1 MNVQVLGTDELKKR
15 LNIAEVIEGVKAV
28 YEAKTKDEIIVWPL
42 VYHEFE
48 DGKGSNMDIRSGGI
62 KGDINIHGMKMF
74 NEFPAN
80 HELGI
85 PSHIAWIMVFDS
97 TNGMPL
103 GVVDGAYITGMRTG
117 SAGAIGAKALARPE
131 SETLMLLGAGQQAMF
146 QIAATLTLFPEI
158 KKVLIADPVNQPN
171 AENFADNCCSR
182 LYNEFKMDKSGVVF
196 EAVTDLAKAVGEAD
210 IIITVTPSRNPVI
223 KKEWVKPGTHFSCIG
238 SDMEGK
244 EEIDPEIFRG
254 ARVFGDDLNQ
264 CKKVGEMEIPLKK
277 GTISEAE
284 LGGEIGQVLT
294 GEVKGRENPE
304 QITIFD
310 ATGISALD
318 LITAKIALEA

>member
-1 MNVQVLGTDELKKR
+1 MNFKVLGTEELKAALRIGK
-15 LNIAEVIEGVKAV
+15 VIDGVRSV
-28 YEAKTKDEIIVWPL
+28 YEAKTKGEIIVWPL

-74 NEFPAN
+74 NEFPGN
-80 HELGI
+80 HELGL
-85 PSHIAWIMVFDS
+85 PSHIAMIMVFDS
-97 TNGMPL
+97 TNGMPI
-103 GVVDGAYITGMRTG
+103 GAVDGAYVTGMRTG

-131 SETLMLLGAGQQAMF
+131 SETLMVLGAGQQAMF
-146 QIAATLTLFPEI
+146 QIAATLTLFPGL
-158 KKVLIADPVNQPN
+158 KRVMVADPINQPN
-171 AENFADNCCSR
+171 AESFAANCCSR
-182 LYNEFKMDKSGVVF
+182 LYTEFGLDRSGVEF
-196 EAVTDLAKAVGEAD
+196 SAVTDLKEAVGQAD
-210 IIITVTPSRNPVI
+210 IIITVTPSREPVI

-264 CKKVGEMEIPLKK
+264 CKAVGEMEIPLKK
-277 GTISEAE
+277 GMISEEE

-294 GEVKGRENPE
+294 GEVAGRTSDD

-310 ATGISALD
+310 ATGLSALD

>member
-1 MNVQVLGTDELKKR
+1 MNFKVLGTEELKAALK
-15 LNIAEVIEGVKAV
+15 IGEVIDGVRSV
-28 YEAKTKDEIIVWPL
+28 YEAKTKGEIIVWPL

-74 NEFPAN
+74 NEFPGN
-80 HELGI
+80 HELGL
-85 PSHIAWIMVFDS
+85 PSHIAMIMVFDS
-97 TNGMPL
+97 TNGMPI
-103 GVVDGAYITGMRTG
+103 GAVDGAYVTGMRTG

-131 SETLMLLGAGQQAMF
+131 SEILMVLGAGQQAMF
-146 QIAATLTLFPEI
+146 QIAATLTLFPGL
-158 KKVLIADPVNQPN
+158 KKVMIADPINQPN
-171 AENFADNCCSR
+171 AENFAANCCSR
-182 LYNEFKMDKSGVVF
+182 LYTEFGIDRSGVEFSAVTNLK
-196 EAVTDLAKAVGEAD
+196 EAVGQAD
-210 IIITVTPSRNPVI
+210 IIITVTPSREPVI

-264 CKKVGEMEIPLKK
+264 CKAVGEMEIPLKK
-277 GTISEAE
+277 GMIGEEE

-294 GEVKGRENPE
+294 GEVAGRTSDD

-310 ATGISALD
+310 ATGLSALD

>member
-1 MNVQVLGTDELKKR
+1 MNFKVLGTEELKAALR
-15 LNIAEVIEGVKAV
+15 IGEVIDGVRSV
-28 YEAKTKDEIIVWPL
+28 YEAKTKGEIIVWPL

-74 NEFPAN
+74 NEFPGN
-80 HELGI
+80 HELGL
-85 PSHIAWIMVFDS
+85 PSHIAMIMVFDS
-97 TNGMPL
+97 TNGMPI
-103 GVVDGAYITGMRTG
+103 GAVDGAYVTGMRTG

-131 SETLMLLGAGQQAMF
+131 SETLMVLGAGQQAMF
-146 QIAATLTLFPEI
+146 QIAATLTLFPGL
-158 KKVLIADPVNQPN
+158 KKVMIADPINQPN
-171 AENFADNCCSR
+171 AENFAANCCSR
-182 LYNEFKMDKSGVVF
+182 LYTEFGLDRSGVEF
-196 EAVTDLAKAVGEAD
+196 SAVTDLKEAVGQAD
-210 IIITVTPSRNPVI
+210 IIITVTPSREPVI

-264 CKKVGEMEIPLKK
+264 CKAVGEMEIPLKK
-277 GTISEAE
+277 GMISEEE

-294 GEVKGRENPE
+294 GEVAGRTSDD

-310 ATGISALD
+310 ATGLSALD

>member
-1 MNVQVLGTDELKKR
+1 MNFKVLGTEELKAALR
-15 LNIAEVIEGVKAV
+15 IGEVIDGVRSV
-28 YEAKTKDEIIVWPL
+28 YEAKTKGEIIVWPL

-74 NEFPAN
+74 NEFPGN
-80 HELGI
+80 HELGL
-85 PSHIAWIMVFDS
+85 PSHIAMIMVFDS
-97 TNGMPL
+97 TNGMPI
-103 GVVDGAYITGMRTG
+103 GAVDGAYVTGMRTG

-131 SETLMLLGAGQQAMF
+131 SETLMVLGAGQQAMF
-146 QIAATLTLFPEI
+146 QIAATLTLFPGL
-158 KKVLIADPVNQPN
+158 KKVMIADPINQPN
-171 AENFADNCCSR
+171 AENFAANCCSR
-182 LYNEFKMDKSGVVF
+182 LHTEFGLDRSGVEF
-196 EAVTDLAKAVGEAD
+196 SAVTDLKEAVGQAD
-210 IIITVTPSRNPVI
+210 IIITVTPSREPVI

-254 ARVFGDDLNQ
+254 AKVYGDDLSQ
-264 CKKVGEMEIPLKK
+264 CIRVGEMEIPLKK
-277 GTISEAE
+277 GTIRKEE
-284 LGGEIGQVLT
+284 LMGEIGQLLK
-294 GEVKGRENPE
+294 GEIEGRTSDEE
-304 QITIFD
+304 ITIFD

>member
-1 MNVQVLGTDELKKR
+1 MSVRVLGTEDLKKR
-15 LNIAEVIEGVKAV
+15 LNIADVIEGVKSV
-28 YEAKTKDEIIVWPL
+28 YEAKTKGEIIVWPL
-42 VYHEFE
+42 VYHEFD

-97 TNGMPL
+97 TNGLPI
-103 GVVDGAYITGMRTG
+103 GVVDGAYVTGMRTG

-146 QIAATLTLFPEI
+146 QIAATLTLFPGI
-158 KKVLIADPVNQPN
+158 RKVLIADPVNQPN
-171 AENFADNCCSR
+171 AEKFADNCCSR
-182 LYNEFKMDKSGVVF
+182 LYNEFKMDKSDVVF
-196 EAVTDLAKAVGEAD
+196 EAVTNLAKSVGEAD
-210 IIITVTPSRNPVI
+210 IIITVTPSRSPI
-223 KKEWVKPGTHFSCIG
+223 IRKEWVKPGTHFSCIG

-244 EEIDPEIFRG
+244 EEIDPELFRG
-254 ARVFGDDLNQ
+254 ARVFGDDLSQ
-264 CKKVGEMEIPLKK
+264 CKRVGEMEIPLKI
-277 GTISEAE
+277 GTITEEE

-294 GEVKGRENPE
+294 GEVEGRTSDD

-310 ATGISALD
+310 ATGLSALD
-318 LITAKIALEA
+318 LITAKIAFDA

>member
-1 MNVQVLGTDELKKR
+1 MNVKVLGTEELKKV
-15 LNIAEVIEGVKAV
+15 LKIGEVIEGVRAV
-28 YEAKTKDEIIVWPL
+28 YEAKARDEIIVWPL

-74 NEFPAN
+74 NEFPGN

-97 TNGMPL
+97 TNGLPL
-103 GVVDGAYITGMRTG
+103 GIVDGAYVTGMRTG

-131 SETLMLLGAGQQAMF
+131 SENLMVLGAGQQAMF
-146 QIAATLTLFPEI
+146 QIAATLTLFPGL
-158 KKVLIADPVNQPN
+158 KKVMVADPINQPN
-171 AENFADNCCSR
+171 AENFAANCCSR
-182 LYNEFKMDKSGVVF
+182 LAAEFGIERPDVTF
-196 EAVTDLAKAVGEAD
+196 EAVTDLEAATGEAD
-210 IIITVTPSRNPVI
+210 IIITVTPSREPVI
-223 KKEWVKPGTHFSCIG
+223 KAEWVKPGTHFSCIG

-254 ARVFGDDLNQ
+254 ARVFGDDLAQ
-264 CKKVGEMEIPLKK
+264 CKAVGEMEIPLKK
-277 GTISEAE
+277 GTIKEEE
-284 LGGEIGQVLT
+284 LGGEIGQVLA
-294 GEVKGRENPE
+294 GETEGRTAPD

-310 ATGISALD
+310 ATGLSALD

>member
-1 MNVQVLGTDELKKR
+1 MNFKVLGTEELKAALR
-15 LNIAEVIEGVKAV
+15 IGEVIDGVRSV
-28 YEAKTKDEIIVWPL
+28 YEAKTKGEIIVWPL

-74 NEFPAN
+74 NEFPGN
-80 HELGI
+80 HELGL
-85 PSHIAWIMVFDS
+85 PSHIAMIMVFDS
-97 TNGMPL
+97 TNGMPI
-103 GVVDGAYITGMRTG
+103 GAVDGAYVTGMRTG

-131 SETLMLLGAGQQAMF
+131 SETLMVLGAGQQAMF
-146 QIAATLTLFPEI
+146 QIAATLTLFPGL
-158 KKVLIADPVNQPN
+158 KKVMIADPINQPN
-171 AENFADNCCSR
+171 AENFAANCCSR
-182 LYNEFKMDKSGVVF
+182 LYTEFGIDRSGVEFSAVTNLK
-196 EAVTDLAKAVGEAD
+196 EAVGQAD
-210 IIITVTPSRNPVI
+210 IIITVTPSREPVI

-264 CKKVGEMEIPLKK
+264 CKAVGEMEIPLKK
-277 GTISEAE
+277 GMISEEE

-294 GEVKGRENPE
+294 GEVAGRTSDD

-310 ATGISALD
+310 ATGLSALD

>member
-1 MNVQVLGTDELKKR
+1 MNFKVLGTEELKAALR
-15 LNIAEVIEGVKAV
+15 IGEVIEGVRSV
-28 YEAKTKDEIIVWPL
+28 YEAKTKGEIIVWPL

-74 NEFPAN
+74 NEFPGN
-80 HELGI
+80 HELGL
-85 PSHIAWIMVFDS
+85 PSHIAMIMVFDS
-97 TNGMPL
+97 TNGMPI
-103 GVVDGAYITGMRTG
+103 GAVDGAYVTGMRTG

-131 SETLMLLGAGQQAMF
+131 SETLMVLGAGQQAMF
-146 QIAATLTLFPEI
+146 QIAATLTLFPGL
-158 KKVLIADPVNQPN
+158 KKVMVADPINQPN
-171 AENFADNCCSR
+171 AENFAANCCSR
-182 LYNEFKMDKSGVVF
+182 LYTEFGLDRSGVEF
-196 EAVTDLAKAVGEAD
+196 SAVTDLKEAVGQAD
-210 IIITVTPSRNPVI
+210 IIITVTPSREPVI

-244 EEIDPEIFRG
+244 EEIDPELFRG

-264 CKKVGEMEIPLKK
+264 CKAVGEMEIPLKK
-277 GTISEAE
+277 GMISEEE

-294 GEVKGRENPE
+294 GDVAGRTSDD

-310 ATGISALD
+310 ATG
-318 LITAKIALEA
+318 

>member
-1 MNVQVLGTDELKKR
+1 MNFKVLGTEELKAALRIGK
-15 LNIAEVIEGVKAV
+15 VIDGVRSV
-28 YEAKTKDEIIVWPL
+28 YEAKTKGEIIVWPL

-74 NEFPAN
+74 NEFPGN
-80 HELGI
+80 HELGL
-85 PSHIAWIMVFDS
+85 PSHIAMIMVFDS
-97 TNGMPL
+97 TNGMPI
-103 GVVDGAYITGMRTG
+103 GAVDGAYVTGMRTG

-131 SETLMLLGAGQQAMF
+131 SETLMVLGAGQQAMF
-146 QIAATLTLFPEI
+146 QIAATLTLFPGL
-158 KKVLIADPVNQPN
+158 KKVMIADPINQPN
-171 AENFADNCCSR
+171 AENFAANCCSR
-182 LYNEFKMDKSGVVF
+182 LHTEFGLDRSGVEF
-196 EAVTDLAKAVGEAD
+196 SAVTDLKEAVGQAD
-210 IIITVTPSRNPVI
+210 IIITVTPSREPVI

-264 CKKVGEMEIPLKK
+264 CKTVGEMEIPLKK
-277 GTISEAE
+277 GMISEE
-284 LGGEIGQVLT
+284 DLGGEIGQVLT
-294 GEVKGRENPE
+294 GEVAGRTSDD

-310 ATGISALD
+310 ATGLSALD

>member
-1 MNVQVLGTDELKKR
+1 MDVKVLGTEELKKR
-15 LNIAEVIEGVKAV
+15 LNIKDVIEGVKAV
-28 YEAKTKDEIIVWPL
+28 YEAKAKGDIIVWPL

-48 DGKGSNMDIRSGGI
+48 DGMGSNMDIRSGGI

-74 NEFPAN
+74 NEFPGN
-80 HELGI
+80 HELGL

-103 GVVDGAYITGMRTG
+103 GIADGAYITGMRTG

-131 SETLMLLGAGQQAMF
+131 SETLMVLGAGQQAMF
-146 QIAATLTLFPEI
+146 QIAATLTLFPGL
-158 KKVLIADPVNQPN
+158 KKVLVADPINQPN
-171 AENFADNCCSR
+171 AESFAANCCSR
-182 LYNEFKMDKSGVVF
+182 LLSEFGIDRSDVEF
-196 EAVTDLAKAVGEAD
+196 RAVTDLAESVGEAD
-210 IIITVTPSRNPVI
+210 IIITVTPSREPVI

-264 CKKVGEMEIPLKK
+264 CKNVGEMEIPLKK
-277 GTISEAE
+277 GMIKEEE
-284 LGGEIGQVLT
+284 LGGEIGQVLA
-294 GEVKGRENPE
+294 GEVPGRTAED

-310 ATGISALD
+310 ATGLSALD

>member
-1 MNVQVLGTDELKKR
+1 MNFKVLGTEELKAALK
-15 LNIAEVIEGVKAV
+15 IGEVIDGVRSV
-28 YEAKTKDEIIVWPL
+28 YEAKTKGEIIVWPL

-74 NEFPAN
+74 NEFPGN
-80 HELGI
+80 HELGL
-85 PSHIAWIMVFDS
+85 PSHIAMIMVFDS
-97 TNGMPL
+97 TNGMPI
-103 GVVDGAYITGMRTG
+103 GAVDGAYVTGMRTG

-131 SETLMLLGAGQQAMF
+131 SEILMVLGAGQQAMF
-146 QIAATLTLFPEI
+146 QIAATLTLFPGL
-158 KKVLIADPVNQPN
+158 KKVMIADPINQPN
-171 AENFADNCCSR
+171 AENFAANCCSR
-182 LYNEFKMDKSGVVF
+182 LYTEFGIDRSGVEFSAVTNLK
-196 EAVTDLAKAVGEAD
+196 EAVGQAD
-210 IIITVTPSRNPVI
+210 IIITVTPSREPVI

-264 CKKVGEMEIPLKK
+264 CKAVGEMEIPLKK
-277 GTISEAE
+277 GMISEEE

-294 GEVKGRENPE
+294 GEVAGRTSDD

-310 ATGISALD
+310 ATGLSALD

>member
-1 MNVQVLGTDELKKR
+1 MNFKVLGTEELKAALR
-15 LNIAEVIEGVKAV
+15 IGEVIEGVRSV
-28 YEAKTKDEIIVWPL
+28 YEAKTKGEIIVWPL

-74 NEFPAN
+74 NEFPGN
-80 HELGI
+80 HELGL
-85 PSHIAWIMVFDS
+85 PSHIAMIMVFDS
-97 TNGMPL
+97 TNGMPI
-103 GVVDGAYITGMRTG
+103 GAVDGAYVTGMRTG

-131 SETLMLLGAGQQAMF
+131 SETLMVLGAGQQAMF
-146 QIAATLTLFPEI
+146 QIAATLTLFPGL
-158 KKVLIADPVNQPN
+158 KKVMVADPINQPN
-171 AENFADNCCSR
+171 AENFAANCCSR
-182 LYNEFKMDKSGVVF
+182 LYTEFGLDRSGVEF
-196 EAVTDLAKAVGEAD
+196 SAVTDLKEAVGQAD
-210 IIITVTPSRNPVI
+210 IIITVTPSREPVI

-244 EEIDPEIFRG
+244 EEIDPELFRG

-264 CKKVGEMEIPLKK
+264 CKAVGEMEIPLKK
-277 GTISEAE
+277 GMISEEE

-294 GEVKGRENPE
+294 GDVAGRTSDD

-310 ATGISALD
+310 ATGLSALD

>member
-1 MNVQVLGTDELKKR
+1 MNFKVLGTEELKAALR
-15 LNIAEVIEGVKAV
+15 IGEVIEGVRSV
-28 YEAKTKDEIIVWPL
+28 YEAKTKGEIIVWPL

-74 NEFPAN
+74 NEFPGN
-80 HELGI
+80 HELGL
-85 PSHIAWIMVFDS
+85 PSHIAMIMVFDS
-97 TNGMPL
+97 TNGMPI
-103 GVVDGAYITGMRTG
+103 GAVDGAYVTGMRTG

-131 SETLMLLGAGQQAMF
+131 SETLMVLGAGQQAMF
-146 QIAATLTLFPEI
+146 RIAATLTLFPGL
-158 KKVLIADPVNQPN
+158 KKVMVADPINQPN
-171 AENFADNCCSR
+171 AENFAANCCSR
-182 LYNEFKMDKSGVVF
+182 LYTEFGLDRSGVEF
-196 EAVTDLAKAVGEAD
+196 SAVTDLKEAVGQAD
-210 IIITVTPSRNPVI
+210 IIITVTPSREPVI

-244 EEIDPEIFRG
+244 EEIDPELFRG

-264 CKKVGEMEIPLKK
+264 CKAVGEMEIPLKK
-277 GTISEAE
+277 GMISEEE

-294 GEVKGRENPE
+294 GDVAGRTSDD

-310 ATGISALD
+310 ATGLSALD

>member
-1 MNVQVLGTDELKKR
+1 MNFKVLGTEELKAALK
-15 LNIAEVIEGVKAV
+15 IGEVIDGVRSV
-28 YEAKTKDEIIVWPL
+28 YEAKTKGEIIVWPL

-74 NEFPAN
+74 NEFPGN
-80 HELGI
+80 HELGL
-85 PSHIAWIMVFDS
+85 PSHIAMIMVFDS
-97 TNGMPL
+97 TNGMPI
-103 GVVDGAYITGMRTG
+103 GAVDGAYVTGMRTG

-131 SETLMLLGAGQQAMF
+131 SETLMVLGAGQQAMF
-146 QIAATLTLFPEI
+146 QIAATLTLFPGL
-158 KKVLIADPVNQPN
+158 KKVMIADPINQPN
-171 AENFADNCCSR
+171 AENFAANCCSR
-182 LYNEFKMDKSGVVF
+182 LYTEFGLDRSGVEF
-196 EAVTDLAKAVGEAD
+196 SAVTDLKEAVGQAD
-210 IIITVTPSRNPVI
+210 IIITVTPSREPVI

-264 CKKVGEMEIPLKK
+264 CKAVGEMEIPLKK
-277 GTISEAE
+277 GMIGEEE

-294 GEVKGRENPE
+294 GEVAGRTSDD

-310 ATGISALD
+310 ATGLSALD

>member
-1 MNVQVLGTDELKKR
+1 MNFKVLGTEELKAALR
-15 LNIAEVIEGVKAV
+15 IGEVIDGVRSV
-28 YEAKTKDEIIVWPL
+28 YEAKTKGEIIVWPL

-74 NEFPAN
+74 NEFPGN
-80 HELGI
+80 HELGL
-85 PSHIAWIMVFDS
+85 PSHIAMIMVFDS
-97 TNGMPL
+97 TNGMPI
-103 GVVDGAYITGMRTG
+103 GAVDGAYVTGMRTG

-131 SETLMLLGAGQQAMF
+131 SETLMVLGAGQQAMF
-146 QIAATLTLFPEI
+146 QIAATLTLFPGL
-158 KKVLIADPVNQPN
+158 KRVMVADPINQPN
-171 AENFADNCCSR
+171 AESFAANCCSR
-182 LYNEFKMDKSGVVF
+182 LYAEFGLDRSGVEF
-196 EAVTDLAKAVGEAD
+196 SAVTDLKEAVGQAD
-210 IIITVTPSRNPVI
+210 IIITVTPSREPVI

-264 CKKVGEMEIPLKK
+264 CKAVGEMEIPLKK
-277 GTISEAE
+277 GMIGEEE

-294 GEVKGRENPE
+294 GEVAGRTSDD

-310 ATGISALD
+310 ATGLSALD